1 MLKMPS
7 FVVKESLNSAKV
19 FWLDQASLLTEIH
32 KVARELAEKNENI
45 LKIILFGSL
54 AEKKAVPGSDADILI
69 VLKED
74 AKPFMARMSEWL
86 EKFSVDFPVEIFPYT
101 KKELDNPLACQAM
114 RTGITLFER
123 SDPTNSTNP
132 TNLMNSKDSTNPTNS

>member
-19 FWLDQASLLTEIH
+19 FWLDQASLLREIH
-32 KVARELAEKNENI
+32 KVAREVAEKNENI
-45 LKIILFGSL
+45 LKIVLFGSL

-74 AKPFMARMSEWL
+74 AKPFMDRMSEWL
-86 EKFSVDFPVEIFPYT
+86 EKFSLDFPVEIFPYT
-101 KKELDNPLACQAM
+101 EKEMDNPLACRAM
-114 RTGITLFER
+114 RTGIILFER
-123 SDPTNSTNP
+123 SDPTNSKHS
-132 TNLMNSKDSTNPTNS
+132 MNSTNSMNPKISD